1 MRLFICNKC
10 WTIINKSIKI
20 NIKQNYSI
28 LIFNLVITLKYIY
41 KDTNN
46 LFIQIFLTGNSSE
59 GIEMK
64 EIWLI

>member
-1 MRLFICNKC
+1 MRFFICNKC

-46 LFIQIFLTGNSSE
+46 LFIQKFLTGNSSE

-64 EIWLI
+64 EIWRI